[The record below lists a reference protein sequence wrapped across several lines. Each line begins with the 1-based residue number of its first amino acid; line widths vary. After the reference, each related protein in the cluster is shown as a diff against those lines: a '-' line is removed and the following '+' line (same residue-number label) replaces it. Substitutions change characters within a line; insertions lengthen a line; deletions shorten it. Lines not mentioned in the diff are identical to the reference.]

1 MLLLLIVV
9 VSALL
14 VGYVWGK
21 HDKVIYQTKQLE
33 VSIPI
38 LLRQQS
44 LEQGYCMLCN
54 GSKKNEV
61 RKNLRKQYKMKLV
74 CLRVSNKK
82 RNF

>member
-21 HDKVIYQTKQLE
+21 HDKVIHQTKQLE

-44 LEQGYCMLCN
+44 LERGYCLLCN
-54 GSKKNEV
+54 GSKKNKLR
-61 RKNLRKQYKMKLV
+61 RKLRNQYKMKLV